1 MREQDAERVARWVN
15 AGRREGGFVGP
26 PTVSAADHH
35 RYARRL
41 TRQGFKQHWLIIELH
56 GKASGYLNFT
66 ARDGIGELLGIY
78 LEPGARGSGLGAHL
92 MRGAV
97 GLLREAG
104 CREVQAQIFADN
116 RRSLRAAQRAG
127 FLGEP
132 VKHDRVEGRQSLLLR
147 QALAPWRRLSP
158 KRQSYLRVSGP
169 NVFFHHVALAE
180 FLIGQLAATPGALA
194 VLGQGSLA
202 RGFADSFS
210 DLDLVLVGKGLSKVP
225 WRGERWLAG
234 VSVDLYAVDLQSARP
249 EAWGSVPK
257 QAFQE
262 SVVLWSSEAFD
273 LRAFSGS
280 LALEKQERRDAI
292 CELIFKMGWLGFSP
306 SSWFGKVVRGYHWSL
321 PHDLWLRRGSLA
333 SAHTTIDRVLDYL
346 LELLF
351 FLNGERPPDAK
362 WRRFLVTDLPFTPP
376 GFAKQLARVEQT
388 ARDER
393 GFAVRAKALRACID
407 ATIEEL
413 EARGELAA
421 NLYPTLLRVAAEYQ
435 SDI

>member
-1 MREQDAERVARWVN
+1 MEDQDAEQVARWVN
-15 AGRREGGFVGP
+15 AGRREGRFVGS
-26 PTVSAADHH
+26 PTVNADDHR
-35 RYARRL
+35 RYARQL
-41 TRQGFKQHWLIIELH
+41 TRQGFKQHWLIVELH
-56 GKASGYLNFT
+56 GKASGYLNLAVRRGT
-66 ARDGIGELLGIY
+66 GEILGIY
-78 LEPGARGSGLGAHL
+78 LEPGVRGSGLGAHL
-92 MRGAV
+92 LRGAV

-104 CREVQAQIFADN
+104 CREVQAHIFADN
-116 RRSLRAAQRAG
+116 HPALRAAHHAG
-127 FLGEP
+127 FRDDP
-132 VKHDRVEGRQSLLLR
+132 ARQDMVDKRKSLLLR
-147 QALAPWRRLSP
+147 QALTPWQRLSP
-158 KRQSYLRVSGP
+158 KRQSYLRVQGQ

-180 FLIGQLAATPGALA
+180 ALIGQFAAVPGALA
-194 VLGQGSLA
+194 ILGQGSLA

-210 DLDLVLVGKGLSKVP
+210 DLDLVLVGKGLSRLP

-249 EAWGSVPK
+249 EAWGSVCK

-262 SVVLWSSEAFD
+262 SVVLWSSAAFD
-273 LRAFSGS
+273 LRAFSDS
-280 LALEKQERRDAI
+280 LALKRRERRDAL

-306 SSWFGKVVRGYHWSL
+306 SRWFGKVVRGYHWSL

-333 SAHTTIDRVLDYL
+333 SAHTTVDRVLDYL

-362 WRRFLVTDLPFTPP
+362 WRRYLVTDLSFTPP
-376 GFAKQLARVEQT
+376 GFAKQLDRVERT

-393 GFAVRAKALRACID
+393 GFAARAKALRACID

-413 EARGELAA
+413 EARGDLAA
-421 NLYPTLLRVAAEYQ
+421 NLYPTLLRVSAEYQ